1 MRFAPSSAEFDFTLR
16 PLPAWARLKD
26 SSLLDLDAGV
36 CAGAG
41 LATLDAILR
50 AEPTFGGAWRSR
62 LALTAAAAS
71 VRLVGRREEASD
83 VRDAW
88 FLRRPGDDPG
98 PAGGHLY
105 AWRLLTH
112 TTSSS
117 IEIARRAAQAFG
129 LNPDDLS
136 DILAAIDT
144 ASSKGALCAAAD
156 VVAEIRHLCPQ
167 AELLGFWLADLR
179 LARQLRWPF
188 PLPLLVTQM
197 ASPMTK
203 NGARPTT
210 GSDWE
215 KRVTVAYAQAAA
227 AAIDLAG
234 DLFRRAQKLAEVAP
248 QLRAKG
254 AATVVTTLLEDDAL
268 APGAPVAGMS
278 DRGMRRICERLVE
291 LDAARELTGRSAFRL
306 YGL

>member
-144 ASSKGALCAAAD
+144 ASSKGALCAAARD
-156 VVAEIRHLCPQ
+156 Q
-167 AELLGFWLADLR
+167 APLPASGVTGL
-179 LARQLRWPF
+179 LARRSSSRATAALAISVAIARHPDGVPHDEERRTANNRQRLGKTRHRRLR
-188 PLPLLVTQM
+188 
-197 ASPMTK
+197 
-203 NGARPTT
+203 T
-210 GSDWE
+210 GSG
-215 KRVTVAYAQAAA
+215 R
-227 AAIDLAG
+227 G
-234 DLFRRAQKLAEVAP
+234 D
-248 QLRAKG
+248 
-254 AATVVTTLLEDDAL
+254 
-268 APGAPVAGMS
+268 
-278 DRGMRRICERLVE
+278 
-291 LDAARELTGRSAFRL
+291 
-306 YGL
+306 

>member
-1 MRFAPSSAEFDFTLR
+1 MRFAESPASFSPQ
-16 PLPAWARLKD
+16 PLPAWARLQD
-26 SSLLDLDAGV
+26 PSLPNFDAGV
-36 CAGAG
+36 CAGAT
-41 LATLDAILR
+41 LAALDAILR
-50 AEPTFGGAWRSR
+50 AAPAFGGAWRSR

-71 VRLVGRREEASD
+71 VRLTGRREDVSD
-83 VRDAW
+83 LRDAW

-98 PAGGHLY
+98 PAGGHLH

-144 ASSKGALCAAAD
+144 TSNKGALGAAAD
-156 VVAEIRHLCPQ
+156 VVAEIRQLCPH

-197 ASPMTK
+197 AAPMTK
-203 NGARPTT
+203 TGAGGPQPTFE
-210 GSDWE
+210 WE

-234 DLFRRAQKLAEVAP
+234 ELFRRAQKLAAVAP
-248 QLRAKG
+248 TLRAKG
-254 AATVVTTLLEDDAL
+254 AATVVQNLLGDDAL
-268 APGAPVAGMS
+268 APGAPIAGMS
-278 DRGMRRICERLVE
+278 DRGLRRLCDRLVE
-291 LDAARELTGRSAFRL
+291 LGVVRELTNRPTFRL

>member
-1 MRFAPSSAEFDFTLR
+1 MRFAESPAASSFSPQ
-16 PLPAWARLKD
+16 PLPAWARLQD
-26 SSLLDLDAGV
+26 PSLPNFDAGV

-41 LATLDAILR
+41 LAALDAILR
-50 AEPTFGGAWRSR
+50 AEPAFGGAWRSR
-62 LALTAAAAS
+62 LALNAAAAS
-71 VRLVGRREEASD
+71 VRLTGRREEASD
-83 VRDAW
+83 LRDAW

-98 PAGGHLY
+98 PAGGHLH

-129 LNPDDLS
+129 LNPDDLA
-136 DILAAIDT
+136 DIPIDT
-144 ASSKGALCAAAD
+144 PSNRPALGTAAD
-156 VVAEIRHLCPQ
+156 VVAAVRQLCPH

-197 ASPMTK
+197 AAPMTK
-203 NGARPTT
+203 TGAGGPQPTL
-210 GSDWE
+210 DWE
-215 KRVTVAYAQAAA
+215 KRVTIAYAQAAA

-234 DLFRRAQKLAEVAP
+234 ELFRRAQKLVAVAP
-248 QLRAKG
+248 TLRAKG
-254 AATVVTTLLEDDAL
+254 AAAVVQNLLDDDAL
-268 APGAPVAGMS
+268 APGAPIAGMS
-278 DRGMRRICERLVE
+278 DRGLRRLCDRLVE
-291 LDAARELTGRSAFRL
+291 LDAVRELTNRPTFRL